1 MRFGVL
7 LKMEPSSVRLL
18 FDVSLIAIMIGVPFA
33 VIVYPQFPPGFLS
46 LRRRMLIACLVGWV
60 LIIGHQYF
68 DQRYDRGH
76 PIDQE
81 LRTDLGD
88 GLVFF
93 LGWLFI
99 LLGSIPS
106 LAFCAVD
113 DFRRKRGLS
122 GLIKPLKT
130 GIAEQVGAQNP

>member
-1 MRFGVL
+1 MLFDFL
-7 LKMEPSSVRLL
+7 QKMEPSSVRLI
-18 FDVSLIAIMIGVPFA
+18 FDVALLVIMIGVPF
-33 VIVYPQFPPGFLS
+33 VVVVYPQIPRGIFS

-60 LIIGHQYF
+60 LIIGYQYF
-68 DQRYDRGH
+68 DQRYDKLH
-76 PIDQE
+76 PIDDE

-99 LLGSIPS
+99 LLGSLPS
-106 LAFCAVD
+106 LVVCAAD

-122 GLIKPLKT
+122 GLVKPFKN
-130 GIAEQVGAQNP
+130 GSAESGPGE